1 MQHVFWLRE
10 NQLAGRSGPN
20 LEPWSLE
27 QIKEF
32 GFSAI
37 LSVNDGEM
45 VHESLLDQLSLNYAC
60 IPMSSNAPIRDGDK
74 DQCLRNLP
82 RTISFI
88 EKNIEAGPVLIHCR
102 SGKDRTGMVL
112 AASLIVR
119 EGLIPSVAMAEV
131 LKVRDIAFS
140 ADTWMD
146 FGLDVLT
153 SFYDSHKS

>member
-1 MQHVFWLRE
+1 MQHVFWLRAG
-10 NQLAGRSGPN
+10 QLAGRSGPN
-20 LEPWSLE
+20 LAPWKLE
-27 QIKEF
+27 HIKAH

-37 LSVNDGEM
+37 LSVNDGDM
-45 VHESLLDQLSLNYAC
+45 VHESLLDQLGLNYAR
-60 IPMSSNAPIRDGDK
+60 IPMSGNVPIRPGDK

-82 RTISFI
+82 RAIAFI

-112 AASLIVR
+112 AASLIAR
-119 EGLIPSVAMAEV
+119 EGLNPSEAMAEV

-140 ADTWMD
+140 AESWMD

-153 SFYDSHKS
+153 SFYETIR